1 MTPMFEA
8 MLAKYGWV
16 LIGVTVGFA
25 AKYALLIKKGVK
37 VRAWLV
43 FADLLLLPL
52 VALIAFWLAT
62 RVGWDAEACALLS
75 AFCAVS
81 ADRLV
86 KLLTDRF
93 LARVD
98 SEVRA
103 IADETIGK
111 VKQAVANEQAG
122 QRIIDDTLEGRAPV
136 EYVALRPHP
145 RAGKPEGPLSK

>member
-1 MTPMFEA
+1 MTPLFEA
-8 MLAKYGWV
+8 MAMKYGWV
-16 LIGVTVGFA
+16 WIGVTVGFA

-37 VRAWLV
+37 VRPWLV

-52 VALIAFWLAT
+52 VALIAYWMAT
-62 RVGWDAEACALLS
+62 RIGWDAEARALLS

-122 QRIIDDTLEGRAPV
+122 QRIIEDTISGRAPE
-136 EYVALRPHP
+136 EYTALKPHP
-145 RAGKPEGPLSK
+145 QAPKN